1 MRASFAP
8 ACPVCWASTGVAAC
22 SIIPDAVKI
31 ENIFPGS
38 RIYIFLLKSEARLH
52 RHPPHAARPRNLAK
66 GKRVHRCIDGREVD
80 DIENIVSRDSKV
92 ERSRFLDLDC
102 FVQRHIHRHLTR
114 PLDNI
119 SAGIAKAG
127 TARVCACGAWR
138 AKRRRIEPFERGGI
152 ADRYRLS
159 RDQVCAKRSA
169 HTAADVQPSSKHSR
183 REVQSRANR
192 EVPTPLPPCQN
203 VAPCTFG
210 NESPV
215 FSEWQV
221 VNPVS
226 RESVPLVEAG
236 KPPICRD
243 VKRILCHDAT
253 AASDR

>member
-52 RHPPHAARPRNLAK
+52 RHPPHAACSRNLAK

-92 ERSRFLDLDC
+92 ERARFLDLYC

-114 PLDNI
+114 PLDNF
-119 SAGIAKAG
+119 SSGIAKAG
-127 TARVCACGAWR
+127 PARVCACGARR

-152 ADRYRLS
+152 ADRNRLS
-159 RDQVCAKRSA
+159 RNHVCAKRSA
-169 HTAADVQPSSKHSR
+169 HAAADVQPSAKHAR
-183 REVQSRANR
+183 REVQSGANR
-192 EVPTPLPPCQN
+192 EVATPLPSSQN
-203 VAPCTFG
+203 VAPYTLG

-221 VNPVS
+221 VDPVS

-236 KPPICRD
+236 KPAVRRNI
-243 VKRILCHDAT
+243 KGILRHDAST
-253 AASDR
+253 TSDR